1 MKVFLDIAELDKE
14 NSLTT
19 TNLGIARRIIEK
31 IKNLLKG
38 KKDKKIIPFYF

>member
-19 TNLGIARRIIEK
+19 TDLGLARRIIER
-31 IKNLLKG
+31 IKNLLK
-38 KKDKKIIPFYF
+38 KKEK